1 VEGRAHR
8 AARSPEM
15 EETAVLCP
23 EGAGDVV
30 SEVPGNGEEADG
42 VRQRTAWSKVWSARW
57 FSSWN
62 SADRWLEGSGRRRA
76 SGKALIRRFAV
87 K

>member
-15 EETAVLCP
+15 EETAVLSP
-23 EGAGDVV
+23 EGAGDDV

-42 VRQRTAWSKVWSARW
+42 VQQRTAT
-57 FSSWN
+57 
-62 SADRWLEGSGRRRA
+62 SG
-76 SGKALIRRFAV
+76 V
-87 K
+87 